1 MSISNTERFSDQCI
15 RLWDKRMTDESRWL
29 ERCLVLLF
37 AVLSASSRAIAGESS
52 PPRGSDTW
60 IVTLGTSVEYG
71 PKFPGSKHSG
81 LSGTPSFDFRRFNEP
96 DEPSAPDDNIDYS
109 LVDIGRFEA
118 GPVLGFRDN
127 RSPSDDDRL
136 QGIHAVHWGIDAGV
150 FAQYWAIPNQLRF
163 RTEIRQAVSN
173 GSGLV
178 ADLGAD
184 WFQPLG
190 DKWQFSAGPRAS
202 FGNGAYMRK
211 YFGISAIEAMQSG
224 ALSAFDTGSG
234 LKSVGA
240 TVSASYDVTPTW
252 TLQLYDR
259 FDRLTGDA
267 ADSPITS
274 KLGDENQNVIGI
286 SLNKAFSVNF

>member
-1 MSISNTERFSDQCI
+1 MTKEGQWVKISAIF
-15 RLWDKRMTDESRWL
+15 L
-29 ERCLVLLF
+29 LV
-37 AVLSASSRAIAGESS
+37 ASLSNGRAFGDDDLTRS
-52 PPRGSDTW
+52 GSGNW
-60 IVTLGTSVEYG
+60 IVTLGANVEYG
-71 PKFPGSKHSG
+71 PKYPGAKHSG
-81 LSGTPSFDFRRFNEP
+81 FTAMPSFDFRRFDEP

-190 DKWQFSAGPRAS
+190 DKWQFSAGSRAS

-211 YFGISAIEAMQSG
+211 YFGISATEAVQNG
-224 ALSAFDTGSG
+224 ALPAFDTGSG
-234 LKSVGA
+234 LKSVGV

-259 FDRLTGDA
+259 FDRLVGDA

-274 KLGDENQNVIGI
+274 KLGNKNQNVVGI
-286 SLNKAFSVNF
+286 SLSKAFSVNF